1 LYGCARLYSP
11 IITEPHSRP
20 PRLVPSWYLACA
32 SRALRAGRILRFE
45 LGAQPIALFRGR
57 DTAVVH
63 AIPGFC
69 LHQGVDL
76 GRGSVVGDRL
86 RCPLHHWEYSDRC
99 ERIPGARPHYRVGE
113 RFGMIFVHVGAEE
126 GGPVPGFSIDDREL
140 HFRAGTPVTIDCP
153 WYLPVVNAFDMTH
166 LQTVHRRMLKTEP
179 EVTTPDRM
187 TFRVRYATRVTGDG
201 WSDRAM
207 RLLSGDDIRVDIR
220 CHGGTLLTVESSV
233 GKRRSYLMA
242 GMRPTPTGVSL
253 LPIFGVPRAA
263 AGTHRLHARI
273 SAALFTAF
281 LRRDVEVLSGIQ
293 FPVGYVDRSD
303 ALLNACYRYLCQLP
317 EATS

>member
-1 LYGCARLYSP
+1 M
-11 IITEPHSRP
+11 
-20 PRLVPSWYLACA
+20 PSWYLLCA
-32 SRALRAGRILRFE
+32 SRALRPGRVLRFE
-45 LGAQPIALFRGR
+45 LGARPIALFRGR
-57 DTAVVH
+57 ETGVVH
-63 AIPGFC
+63 AIPGYC

-76 GRGSVVGDRL
+76 GRASVVGDRL

-99 ERIPGARPHYRVGE
+99 ERIPGAQPHYRVRE

-126 GGPVPGFSIDDREL
+126 TQAIPGFSMDDGEL
-140 HFRAGTPVTIDCP
+140 HFRAGAPVTIDCP

-179 EVTTPDRM
+179 DVTTPDRM

-207 RLLSGDDIRVDIR
+207 RLLSGDDVRVDIR
-220 CHGGTLLTVESSV
+220 CFGGTLLTVESSIR
-233 GKRRSYLMA
+233 KRRAYLMV
-242 GMRPTPTGVSL
+242 GMRPVVDGKGADGVSL
-253 LPIFGVPRAA
+253 LPFFGVPRAA

-281 LRRDVEVLSGIQ
+281 LRRDVNVLSGIQ
-293 FPVGYVDRSD
+293 FPHGYVDRSD

-317 EATS
+317 EAT